1 MLKFVLEVLF
11 LLCRA
16 LNMLRC
22 VLLPAAPGLCMATSG
37 AQASFFLVFSHFLL
51 EAAPPWPLKY
61 PRLMLSRAWEA
72 ADAVQSCR
80 RHLTLQARDITLC
93 VDSTCHAKLPKA
105 LQAVPT

>member
-37 AQASFFLVFSHFLL
+37 AQASFFLVFSPISF
-51 EAAPPWPLKY
+51 WK
-61 PRLMLSRAWEA
+61 
-72 ADAVQSCR
+72 QR
-80 RHLTLQARDITLC
+80 RPGR
-93 VDSTCHAKLPKA
+93 
-105 LQAVPT
+105 